1 MAKKPDCTDTVKGGK
16 SVGESKKLKQ
26 AILEADKFLLVTN
39 FDEALD
45 KWYIDIWHANQ
56 GKIGSL
62 SFAALKQFVEVVGG
76 K

>member
-1 MAKKPDCTDTVKGGK
+1 MR
-16 SVGESKKLKQ
+16 Q
-26 AILEADKFLLVTN
+26 ATLEADKFLLSTN
-39 FDEALD
+39 FDGALG

>member
-1 MAKKPDCTDTVKGGK
+1 MR
-16 SVGESKKLKQ
+16 Q
-26 AILEADKFLLVTN
+26 ATLEADKFLLSTN
-39 FDEALD
+39 FDGALG

-76 K
+76 TDHD